1 MPDSVIFCKSQYEI
15 GEMLRYGV
23 DMLIRFEI
31 SNFRLIWESVEL
43 SMSQWTETEKRH
55 TALRC
60 SAKAYLV
67 EQ

>member
-1 MPDSVIFCKSQYEI
+1 
-15 GEMLRYGV
+15 MLQYGV
-23 DMLIRFEI
+23 EMLIRFEI

-43 SMSQWTETEKRH
+43 SMSQWTETEKRY

-60 SAKAYLV
+60 SAKAYLL